1 MNQKQPKLWE
11 VIASCIMGATIGI
24 SLALVYIYRTGGF

>member
-1 MNQKQPKLWE
+1 MKDVALACLFGL
-11 VIASCIMGATIGI
+11 VGGA